1 MGDLDQL
8 QASQSVKIAGANAS
22 GVESNYAQVAN
33 NNNLKVQDGLSN
45 GGVYGTL
52 SMTTANTAYE
62 AKVGASRLSNRKSL
76 IIIAQDNMFWG
87 YNNSVTTSTGIPLYK
102 GQQLIFSID
111 SDSTFQVWLV
121 ASGNNKT
128 AKIAESP

>member
-1 MGDLDQL
+1 LADLTDL
-8 QASQSVKIAGANAS
+8 QAAQTVKIAGSNSS
-22 GVESNYAQVAN
+22 GIESTYAEVAN
-33 NNNLKVQDGLSN
+33 NNDLKVQDGLSE

-62 AKVGASRLSNRKSL
+62 AKVGASRLANRKSL

-87 YNNSVTTSTGIPLYK
+87 YNNSVTTTTGIPIYK
-102 GQQLIFSID
+102 DQQLIFSID

-121 ASGNNKT
+121 ASANTKT